1 MSKKEIYLFSQLNAV
16 GNFETGA
23 IATDALT
30 DTQIALI
37 ASASKN
43 LPGISIS
50 TSWDRKVL
58 ETSLSSIVGSVSS
71 EKAGLPA
78 EEADAYLKKRLFSK

>member
-1 MSKKEIYLFSQLNAV
+1 M
-16 GNFETGA
+16 
-23 IATDALT
+23 TDSLT

-37 ASASKN
+37 ASASKQ

-50 TSWDRKVL
+50 LRGRKVL

-78 EEADAYLKKRLFSK
+78 EEAEAYLKKVIL